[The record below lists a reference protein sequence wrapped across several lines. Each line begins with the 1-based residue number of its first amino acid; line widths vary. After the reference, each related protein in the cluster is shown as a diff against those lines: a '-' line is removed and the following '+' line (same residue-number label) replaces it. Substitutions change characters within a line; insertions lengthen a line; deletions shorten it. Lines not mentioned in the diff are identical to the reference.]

1 LTSADE
7 SNAPADELTASR
19 SHTYQVRA
27 GYGDTD
33 QGGVVHHAVYLRWLE
48 QARVEWLRARGLD
61 FGELERR
68 HRVTLVVANAEL
80 SYKRPA
86 RFDDILAIETTLVR
100 KLGATLVFQYTI
112 HCRGELLASAKT
124 RLACVQL
131 DTMRP
136 VRLPFAD
143 ALG

>member
-1 LTSADE
+1 MPDSGESSAE
-7 SNAPADELTASR
+7 ALEASR
-19 SHTYQVRA
+19 SHVYQVRA

-80 SYKRPA
+80 SYRRPA
-86 RFDDILAIETTLVR
+86 RFDDVLQIRATLMR
-100 KLGATLVFQYTI
+100 KLGATLVFEYAI
-112 HCRGELLASAKT
+112 HCRGELLATAKT

-131 DTMRP
+131 DSLRP
-136 VRLPFAD
+136 VRMPFAD

>member
-1 LTSADE
+1 LPDSGESSAE
-7 SNAPADELTASR
+7 ALEASR
-19 SHTYQVRA
+19 SHVYQVRA

-80 SYKRPA
+80 SYRRPA
-86 RFDDILAIETTLVR
+86 RFDDVLQIRATLMR
-100 KLGATLVFQYTI
+100 KLGATLVFEYAI
-112 HCRGELLASAKT
+112 HCRGELLATAKT

-131 DTMRP
+131 DSLRP
-136 VRLPFAD
+136 VRMPFAD

>member
-1 LTSADE
+1 MTSADE

-100 KLGATLVFQYTI
+100 KLG
-112 HCRGELLASAKT
+112 
-124 RLACVQL
+124 
-131 DTMRP
+131 
-136 VRLPFAD
+136 
-143 ALG
+143 

>member
-1 LTSADE
+1 M
-7 SNAPADELTASR
+7 NAAAKASR
-19 SHTYQVRA
+19 SHVYRVRA

-61 FGELERR
+61 FGALERE

-80 SYKRPA
+80 AYRTPA
-86 RFDDILAIETTLVR
+86 RFDDLLDIEATLVR
-100 KLGATLVFQYTI
+100 KLGATLIFEYTI
-112 HCRGELLASAKT
+112 RHDDDVVATAKT
-124 RLACVQL
+124 RLACVDL
-131 DTMRP
+131 DTLRP

>member
-1 LTSADE
+1 MTTGSGPDH
-7 SNAPADELTASR
+7 
-19 SHTYQVRA
+19 SHVYEVRA

-61 FGELERR
+61 FGELERQ

-80 SYKRPA
+80 AYHLPA
-86 RFDDILAIETTLVR
+86 RFDDVLAIEATLTR
-100 KLGATLVFQYTI
+100 KMGATLIFEYVVR
-112 HCRGELLASAKT
+112 RGDAILATAKT
-124 RLACVQL
+124 RLACVDL
-131 DTMRP
+131 DTLRP

>member
-1 LTSADE
+1 VTGE
-7 SNAPADELTASR
+7 VVPSR
-19 SHTYQVRA
+19 SHVYEVRA

-61 FGELERR
+61 FGELERQ

-80 SYKRPA
+80 AYRLPA
-86 RFDDILAIETTLVR
+86 RFDDVLAIRATLIR
-100 KLGATLVFQYTI
+100 KMGATLIFEYEVRCGDAI
-112 HCRGELLASAKT
+112 LATAKT
-124 RLACVQL
+124 RLACVHL
-131 DTMRP
+131 DTLRP